1 MSTITNDPIMLNET
15 GLLIKDALDRQNGYL
30 AMLAEGKR
38 SENLQLH
45 GADRSSGAHQQLG

>member
-38 SENLQLH
+38 SEIY
-45 GADRSSGAHQQLG
+45 SSMAQIAHLGAHQQLG